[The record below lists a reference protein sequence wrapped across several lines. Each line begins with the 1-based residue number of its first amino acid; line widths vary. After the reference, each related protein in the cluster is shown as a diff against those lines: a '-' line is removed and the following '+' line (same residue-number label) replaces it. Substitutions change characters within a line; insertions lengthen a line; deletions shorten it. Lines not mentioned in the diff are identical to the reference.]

1 MKERIAVIVV
11 AFFHIAIVVLI
22 LSLIIQP
29 ANGRKYTI
37 PLIDG
42 LVIQADPPEKKLV

>member
-1 MKERIAVIVV
+1 MKSKIFVIIL
-11 AFFHIAIVVLI
+11 AIIHIAIVVLI

-29 ANGRKYTI
+29 SHGRKYTI

-42 LVIQADPPEKKLV
+42 MVIQADPPSL